1 MRKILK
7 LRRKKKS
14 DNLEINKRKKE
25 SQYVVEI

>member
-14 DNLEINKRKKE
+14 DNLEINKRKKGE
-25 SQYVVEI
+25 PICG